1 MIVRRHSEIVGEAL
15 DGKIYLD
22 MESAV
27 LKMKKKNVLDWLR
40 AMLSMFFYIGIFG
53 GIGYLIQVLIL

>member
-1 MIVRRHSEIVGEAL
+1 LSEKLQTRKYISIWNQG
-15 DGKIYLD
+15 
-22 MESAV
+22 V
-27 LKMKKKNVLDWLR
+27 LKMRKKNVLDWLR